1 MTSHPTATIVIG
13 ANMLGLWLA
22 QLFGAPTPSAIEYI
36 QGMLIG
42 ILGAFCWQFVK
53 AQKAREAAAAEG
65 KRGSDLPRLDFY
77 TLGLA
82 MGGAPLSTGLLI
94 WAIHSFGGT
103 AQSWLSFGLFLG
115 AGAAGPQFVPAAIEF
130 IARLPSRLFS
140 AAGGQ
145 KP

>member
-1 MTSHPTATIVIG
+1 MTAEPPATFAVTVNII
-13 ANMLGLWLA
+13 GLWIA
-22 QLFGAPTPSAIEYI
+22 GLFGAPTPSALEYV

-42 ILGAFCWQFVK
+42 VLGAFCWQFVK
-53 AQKAREAAAAEG
+53 TQRMREEAAAKG
-65 KRGSDLPRLDFY
+65 LRGADLPRLDFY

-115 AGAAGPQFVPAAIEF
+115 AGAAGPQFVPAAIDA
-130 IARLPSRLFS
+130 IARLSSRLI
-140 AAGGQ
+140 AALGGQ